1 MADELQLSD
10 EEDDPLFGGAP
21 RPSDLPQQQHGLL
34 NGSQPPLVA
43 PTRSPF
49 AGGFDPQDQAPPH
62 HHEPALPSPPAPPP
76 LSASSGFTLAPVGF
90 LARAFFSAFSRR
102 SASSSLARTA
112 GGTASEGAL
121 GVGYEGRG
129 DEFSR
134 GSTSE

>member
-49 AGGFDPQDQAPPH
+49 VGGFDHQDQAPPH
-62 HHEPALPSPPAPPP
+62 HHEPA
-76 LSASSGFTLAPVGF
+76 
-90 LARAFFSAFSRR
+90 R
-102 SASSSLARTA
+102 
-112 GGTASEGAL
+112 
-121 GVGYEGRG
+121 
-129 DEFSR
+129 
-134 GSTSE
+134 